1 MRPRRARTFRVSFRL
16 STPPTWKLPA
26 SGAIAVESTR
36 RSVLLPE
43 PFGPIRPKTSP
54 AATEKLT
61 SETPRPLLLY
71 RRPTFF
77 ASRAGAT
84 VSPIHWNCSVTLVS
98 RLWRALPRVCAAA
111 GYGKYEWFK
120 DRRKHG

>member
-1 MRPRRARTFRVSFRL
+1 MRPRRARTFRVSFRP
-16 STPPTWKLPA
+16 SIPPTRKLPE
-26 SGAIAVESTR
+26 SGTMAVESTR
-36 RSVLLPE
+36 RSGLLPE

-84 VSPIHWNCSVTLVS
+84 VSPIHRDCSVVLVD
-98 RLWRALPRVCAAA
+98 RLWRASPRVCALAS
-111 GYGKYEWFK
+111 YGKYGWFK
-120 DRRKHG
+120 DRRTDG